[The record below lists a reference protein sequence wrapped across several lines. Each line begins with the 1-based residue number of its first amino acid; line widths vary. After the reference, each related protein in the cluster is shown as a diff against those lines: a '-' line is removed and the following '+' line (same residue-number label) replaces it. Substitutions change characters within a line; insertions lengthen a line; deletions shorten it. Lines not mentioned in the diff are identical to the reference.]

1 MYQACQPR
9 RGRASPGAHEVTQR
23 PKRAVSASL
32 RQEFDEFAASQ
43 MLPDEVPIGT
53 LPLVEENSLRW
64 WKRRF
69 PPGLFGIVVSDR
81 RVLFVS
87 WSMTFRAEGFWKDPA
102 PARYELAV
110 FAARPRDAVM
120 LKRFFVGHRGMKAA
134 MPSLTLR
141 IDGAYDVSFGIS
153 EWHAGD
159 RGRDQRFRHVVAA
172 LRR

>member
-1 MYQACQPR
+1 M
-9 RGRASPGAHEVTQR
+9 TQR
-23 PKRAVSASL
+23 RKSAVSSSL

-43 MLPDEVPIGT
+43 MLPCEVLIGS
-53 LPLVEENSLRW
+53 LPLVQENSLRW

-87 WSMTFRAEGFWKDPA
+87 WSMRFRMGGLWKDPR
-102 PARYELAV
+102 PVRYELAV
-110 FAARPRDAVM
+110 FAARPRDAVT
-120 LKRFFVGHRGMKAA
+120 LKRFFVGHRGVKAA

-141 IDGAYDVSFGIS
+141 IDGAYDIAFGTS

-159 RGRDQRFRHVVAA
+159 RHRDQRFRHVVAA
-172 LRR
+172 LRG